1 MLFFF
6 QMAALKYIASVLQD
20 VETVFDVKLLRWDD
34 IWSSKTSGHL
44 DAFSFGCRLQYISSI
59 NLNSA
64 GSVLHNFRHNVSN
77 SICIGNLPRKHEI
90 PATRYRAFNFLFIKV
105 FSQLP
110 CYTQGTPYPA
120 SFLFV

>member
-44 DAFSFGCRLQYISSI
+44 DAFSFGMCLQIVRLQIAVHFWHKSE
-59 NLNSA
+59 
-64 GSVLHNFRHNVSN
+64 FRWLS
-77 SICIGNLPRKHEI
+77 L
-90 PATRYRAFNFLFIKV
+90 T
-105 FSQLP
+105 
-110 CYTQGTPYPA
+110 
-120 SFLFV
+120 